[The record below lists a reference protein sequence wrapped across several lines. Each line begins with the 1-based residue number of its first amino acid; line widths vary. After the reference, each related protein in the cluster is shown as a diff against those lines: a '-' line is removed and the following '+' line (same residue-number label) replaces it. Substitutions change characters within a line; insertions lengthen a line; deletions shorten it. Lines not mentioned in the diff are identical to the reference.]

1 MIEPSPYF
9 TWRELTR
16 SETAARFHLSNEP
29 DADARACLVALCKN
43 ILEPLRAKFGPI
55 RVTSAY
61 RSPAVNAKVGSS
73 PDSQHTKGQA
83 ADIEAPA
90 VSNLELAR
98 YIRDHLDFD
107 QVILEFYNDADPH
120 SGWVHVS
127 WSRGRNRRQTRV
139 ARSINGKT
147 VYSTGLPK

>member
-1 MIEPSPYF
+1 MIEPSPHF

-16 SETAARFHLSNEP
+16 SQVAARHNLPNEP
-29 DADARACLVALCKN
+29 DADARACLVALCTN
-43 ILEPLRAKFGPI
+43 VLEPLRAKFGPI

-73 PDSQHTKGQA
+73 PDSQHIKGQA
-83 ADIEAPA
+83 ADIEAPS

-127 WSRGRNRRQTRV
+127 WVRGKNRRQTRV